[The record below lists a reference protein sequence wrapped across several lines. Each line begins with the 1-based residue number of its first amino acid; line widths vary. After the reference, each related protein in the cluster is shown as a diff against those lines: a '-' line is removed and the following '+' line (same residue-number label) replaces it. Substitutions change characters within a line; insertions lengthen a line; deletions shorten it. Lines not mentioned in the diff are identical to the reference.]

1 MAEPKKRGR
10 PPKVKP
16 VEQVVELI
24 PLIKEETEPEV
35 KPDWIPKNKGGR
47 PKGSIYTEEEREKI
61 LAYMV
66 THMNPHTQ
74 KPNLRRCS
82 KELSVPYATLQGIW
96 DKRDEMALDIREAR
110 QEWIPSVIEACQ
122 RVALKAVIQAENK
135 LENAGPGEAAKVAGI
150 LIDKQALLSG
160 MPTSIVNSNIANMTD
175 EERRAR
181 IDELEKKRA
190 ERARVRGVSNP
201 TARGN
206 SIS

>member
-16 VEQVVELI
+16 VEETTGII
-24 PLIKEETEPEV
+24 PLIKEEEKPEP
-35 KPDWIPKNKGGR
+35 KKRGR
-47 PKGSIYTEEEREKI
+47 PPRAIYNEEEREKI

-82 KELSVPYATLQGIW
+82 QELSVPYATLQGIW

-135 LENAGPGEAAKVAGI
+135 IENAGPGEAAKVAGI

-190 ERARVRGVSNP
+190 ERARVRGLSNP